1 MVEPTKLPVKTEKAS
16 AGAPQIWRPFESLRR
31 EIDHLFEDFGG
42 DFWRAPFRQV
52 ERAFGAMPAVD
63 VTETDGGYEITAELP
78 SLDEKNIEVKLA
90 NNTLTIKGE
99 KRDEKEETKKDYY
112 MRERSFGSFQ
122 RSFTVPE
129 GVETDKIEANFKKGV
144 LTVTL
149 PKTAEAKKAEKKIT
163 VKAA

>member
-1 MVEPTKLPVKTEKAS
+1 MVEPTKLPVKTEKS
-16 AGAPQIWRPFESLRR
+16 SVGAPQFWRPFESLRR

-42 DFWRAPFRQV
+42 DFWRTPFRQV

-63 VTETDGGYEITAELP
+63 VTETDGAFEVTAELP
-78 SLDEKNIEVKLA
+78 GMEEKNIEVKLA
-90 NNTLTIKGE
+90 NRTLTIKGE
-99 KRDEKEETKKDYY
+99 KQDEKEETKKDYY

-129 GVETDKIEANFKKGV
+129 GVEADKIEASFKNGV

-163 VKAA
+163 IKAA